1 MMMEPV
7 TPMLSDPPTDKKP
20 PVGPTSVRSSS
31 SLERTAPR
39 PAIQS
44 QSEQQKTSQPERM
57 VVTAVPDALISK
69 KDEILSE
76 NSGPQNAKKELV
88 EDLAP
93 SAAGMRSRLQRLAE
107 QRKCWDGGKNML
119 LSF

>member
-1 MMMEPV
+1 MQPV
-7 TPMLSDPPTDKKP
+7 APMLSDPLTDKKP

-39 PAIQS
+39 PAVHS
-44 QSEQQKTSQPERM
+44 QPEQQKTAQPERM
-57 VVTAVPDALISK
+57 VVTAVPDVLISK
-69 KDEILSE
+69 KEEILSE
-76 NSGPQNAKKELV
+76 NSSLQNAKEELV
-88 EDLAP
+88 DDPAP
-93 SAAGMRSRLQRLAE
+93 SVAGMRSRLQRLAE

>member
-1 MMMEPV
+1 MMEPV

-39 PAIQS
+39 PAVQS
-44 QSEQQKTSQPERM
+44 QPEQQKTAQPERM

-69 KDEILSE
+69 KDETLSE
-76 NSGPQNAKKELV
+76 NSGPQSAKKELV